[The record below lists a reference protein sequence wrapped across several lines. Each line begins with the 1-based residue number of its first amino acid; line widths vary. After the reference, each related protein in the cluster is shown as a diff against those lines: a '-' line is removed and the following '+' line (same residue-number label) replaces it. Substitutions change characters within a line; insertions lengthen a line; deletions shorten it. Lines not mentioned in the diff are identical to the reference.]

1 MAGGGENTQFM
12 NADQLQQ
19 TLAKSLTEYLA
30 EIKTLV
36 AENETL
42 RIEHRHKD
50 HKIALLETKLRKAED
65 YNAILAARAEALD
78 EESQ

>member
-1 MAGGGENTQFM
+1 M
-12 NADQLQQ
+12 NADQLKD

-30 EIKTLV
+30 EIKTIT

-42 RIEHRHKD
+42 RIHLRQSENKVA
-50 HKIALLETKLRKAED
+50 ILETKLRKAED